1 MGGIVGAK
9 SAITPFLVTILIIVS
24 GCASISRVPESQVV
38 TEKRTS
44 DKSYVLGKPADAF
57 VGNAVVRVKDYVSTE
72 VALNKVEVTSDFVFD
87 GPLWSRQFRRGE
99 SFRLAGIVEYE
110 GSKFNVARIDE
121 QRGVLFDDA
130 GVVFEKMIANID
142 GIGLQPPVFV
152 LYSYTVQPQGAHMR
166 RVIEQRT
173 SGQPSGQNYE
183 IVFTGVTPDTI
194 RMSYREYTADDLA
207 RPAFSQELTYPRTST
222 EIRFR
227 NLVISIL
234 EAAPGHLRYI
244 VLSD

>member
-1 MGGIVGAK
+1 MRARIT
-9 SAITPFLVTILIIVS
+9 ITPLLVTILTFVS
-24 GCASISRVPESQVV
+24 GCASISRVPDSQVV
-38 TEKRTS
+38 TEKQVS
-44 DKSYVLGKPADAF
+44 EKSYVLGKPADAF
-57 VGNAVVRVKDYVSTE
+57 VGNVVIRVKDYVSTE

-87 GPLWSRQFRRGE
+87 GPLWTRQFRRGE
-99 SFRLAGIVEYE
+99 GFRLAGIVEYE

-130 GVVFEKMIANID
+130 GVVFEKMIANVD
-142 GIGLQPPVFV
+142 GVGMGPPVFV
-152 LYSYTVQPQGAHMR
+152 VYSYTVQPPGPHMR
-166 RVIEQRT
+166 RVVEQRT
-173 SGQPSGQNYE
+173 AGRQAGQNYE

-227 NLVISIL
+227 NLVISII
-234 EAAPGHLRYI
+234 EATPDHLRYA